1 MKRKEDNNMDMKD
14 IRIFLNM
21 KNKSWLSIEKIIL
34 KSGKRF
40 TIIRTYNSFS
50 SR

>member
-1 MKRKEDNNMDMKD
+1 MKRKEDNMDMKD

-21 KNKSWLSIEKIIL
+21 KNKGWLSIEKIIL

-40 TIIRTYNSFS
+40 TIIKTYNSFS